1 MLYFIWNFLSMQK
14 MGTDQIIRYF
24 VFRAHKMDFFMTKI
38 YLFLLVFV
46 LLNGLQVVSQTYT
59 KRNLSPSDSAQ
70 VIKYTENYEMY
81 LAKND
86 LRNASDFL
94 NQIAVIYWNRN
105 HFETSAEY
113 YMKSIKLNEKLGN
126 ENGIAGINSNLGM
139 IYADMGQYQ
148 KSVDHLTRAVA
159 TRRAEKKT
167 DIGRENLFNAL
178 LNLSS
183 SLKQLGRYKEAIKY
197 LEEALVFAQEINNLE
212 KIAIFYLQLAE
223 LHEIAGNTAESKNY
237 AEKYMTF
244 YRQLKEE
251 QVNKS
256 KMALENERLRAEQ
269 ISLENRLKELEIQE
283 KTEELVQ
290 KEIQV
295 KQYHSKA
302 DSLANTLSK
311 AQLAQ
316 QVLEE
321 QAERERIEKR
331 QVKILFGSV
340 LSFVL
345 AVATVFL
352 YAFYQKRKANIL
364 LEKKNQ
370 EILNQQAKIIEQR
383 DSLDASNKE
392 LDRKNH
398 QIMESINYAS
408 LIQTAMLQPERTLDS
423 YVPESFILF
432 KPRNIVSGDFYWY
445 AKKQNKLIVAV
456 ADCTGHGVP
465 GAFMSM
471 IGFNILNQIVINDNI
486 TEPDVILEEL
496 DKGVISALNQRHT
509 GNDDGMDVAI
519 VVIDSRKKLL
529 SFAGARNSMII
540 IQDGEIEEYEGNER
554 SIGGILTDNEE
565 AFLKREIKLSGSNYI
580 YSFSDGY
587 PDQFGGRMNK
597 KFMNNRMRKLL
608 YEIHTNSMDEQKRIL
623 ENTIETWK
631 SESNAKQTDDILVLG
646 MHIKH

>member
-1 MLYFIWNFLSMQK
+1 M
-14 MGTDQIIRYF
+14 
-24 VFRAHKMDFFMTKI
+24 AKI
-38 YLFLLVFV
+38 YSFLLVFV
-46 LLNGLQVVSQTYT
+46 LLTGPQVVSQTYT
-59 KRNLSPSDSAQ
+59 KRNLTPSDSAQ

-113 YMKSIKLNEKLGN
+113 YLKSIKLNEKLGN

-283 KTEELVQ
+283 KTEELEQ

-345 AVATVFL
+345 AVAGVLL

-370 EILNQQAKIIEQR
+370 EILNQQVKIIEQR

-408 LIQTAMLQPERTLDS
+408 LIQTAMLQPEKTLDS

-445 AKKQNKLIVAV
+445 AKKQSKLIVAV

-519 VVIDSRKKLL
+519 VVIDSRKKML

-540 IQDGEIEEYEGNER
+540 IQDGQIEEYEGNER
-554 SIGGILTDNEE
+554 SVGGILADNEE
-565 AFLKREIKLSGSNYI
+565 PFVKREIKLSGSNYI

-597 KFMNNRMRKLL
+597 KFMNNRMRNLL
-608 YEIHTNSMDEQKRIL
+608 YEIHTNNMDEQKRIL

-646 MHIKH
+646 MHIKQ

>member
-1 MLYFIWNFLSMQK
+1 M
-14 MGTDQIIRYF
+14 
-24 VFRAHKMDFFMTKI
+24 AKI
-38 YLFLLVFV
+38 YSFLLVFV
-46 LLNGLQVVSQTYT
+46 LLPGLQVVSQTYT
-59 KRNLSPSDSAQ
+59 KRNLTPSDSAQ

-113 YMKSIKLNEKLGN
+113 YLKSIKLNEKLGN

-283 KTEELVQ
+283 KTEELEQ

-345 AVATVFL
+345 AVAGVLL

-370 EILNQQAKIIEQR
+370 EILNQQVKIIEQR

-408 LIQTAMLQPERTLDS
+408 LIQTAMLQPEKTLDS

-445 AKKQNKLIVAV
+445 AKKQSKLIVAV

-519 VVIDSRKKLL
+519 VVIDSRKKML

-540 IQDGEIEEYEGNER
+540 IQDGQIEEYEGNER
-554 SIGGILTDNEE
+554 SVGGILADNEE
-565 AFLKREIKLSGSNYI
+565 PFVKREIKLSGSNYI

-597 KFMNNRMRKLL
+597 KFMNNRMRNLL
-608 YEIHTNSMDEQKRIL
+608 YEIHTNNMDEQKRIL

-646 MHIKH
+646 MHIKQ